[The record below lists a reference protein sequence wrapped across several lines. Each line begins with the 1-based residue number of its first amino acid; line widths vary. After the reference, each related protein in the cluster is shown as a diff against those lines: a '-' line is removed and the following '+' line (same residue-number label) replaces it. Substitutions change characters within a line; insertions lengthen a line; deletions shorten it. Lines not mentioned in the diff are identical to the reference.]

1 MCHKNVAHLGSYAQY
16 FLLPFLKLRAFVCF
30 YKTVDIWSYDESS
43 DRLFYWLCLEAEC
56 PPYIKE
62 FMSVFWPMY
71 HGVRKNMP

>member
-1 MCHKNVAHLGSYAQY
+1 MPQECR
-16 FLLPFLKLRAFVCF
+16 PFGVLCTIFSAALSKIESIRLF

-62 FMSVFWPMY
+62 FMSVFWPVY